1 MPKILLLHGYGQNA
15 AIFYKK
21 VAAIRK
27 QCGKDCEF
35 VHVEAPTVLKPV
47 DLPQNLASIGAI
59 DRQQDA
65 TSSASASETLESE
78 NPELIL
84 RGWWLRDRPET
95 MHNCVSYFVDL
106 LKKHEERPFDV
117 GQIWTVSVTVLM

>member
-35 VHVEAPTVLKPV
+35 EAPTVLKPV

-59 DRQQDA
+59 DRQQNA
-65 TSSASASETLESE
+65 TSSASAIETLESE
-78 NPELIL
+78 NLELIP

-95 MHNCVSYFVDL
+95 MHKCVSYFVDL
-106 LKKHEERPFDV
+106 LKEHEEIPFDV